1 MQREETR
8 DTGALLGAALGEVAE
23 LVQDVHRAVS
33 GRLFGLLGRNAAPVK
48 LIHDGVS
55 TIAYSSTRLGV
66 RVLPAA
72 IGAVAAELG
81 TPSADSVHGSA
92 RGHFV
97 LNALNGFWG
106 DRLAEQRA
114 SLAPPLSIRT
124 HDGELRRLAD
134 NVLHDVGERATGRI
148 VLFVHGLCEND
159 RFWWF
164 GAGKQHGDPRVTY
177 GSMLRDEHG
186 WTPLYVSYNSG
197 LHISA
202 NGRELA
208 GRIEA
213 IVAGWPV
220 PVEEIAIVGHSMGGL
235 VARSAASQGAALGQ
249 AWIARLRHIVG
260 LGAPH
265 HGAPLERFVNAG
277 THAMNRLPETRPFAI
292 WLNRRSVGIKDL
304 RYGAIVDEDW
314 WGVDPDERLIDRRT
328 ATALLPGVTY
338 SAASATLSRRPDG
351 LLAHD
356 LLVQH
361 RSAHGIHPTRRIAF
375 AEERS
380 FHMGRKTH
388 FDLLND
394 PLVHEQLRVWLA
406 R

>member
-8 DTGALLGAALGEVAE
+8 DTGALLGAALGEAAE
-23 LVQDVHRAVS
+23 MVRDVHRAVS
-33 GRLFGLLGRNAAPVK
+33 GRVFGLLGRNAAPVK

-66 RVLPAA
+66 RALPAA

-81 TPSADSVHGSA
+81 PPSADSVHAST

-124 HDGELRRLAD
+124 HDGELRRLSD
-134 NVLHDVGERATGRI
+134 NVLHDVGEHATGRI

-164 GAGKQHGDPRVTY
+164 GAEKHHGDPRVTY
-177 GSMLRDEHG
+177 GSMLHEHG

-208 GRIEA
+208 DRIEA

-235 VARSAASQGAALGQ
+235 VARSAANQGAALGQ
-249 AWIARLRHIVG
+249 AWITGLRHIVG

-277 THAMNRLPETRPFAI
+277 THAMSRLPETRPLAI

-314 WGVDPDERLIDRRT
+314 WGVDPDERLVDRRT

-338 SAASATLSRRPDG
+338 SAASATLSRRSDG

-375 AEERS
+375 AADRS